1 MGKFQQNIFKFLRG
15 EFLLNE
21 DAFKNWRMVIFVIFL
36 LMLMVRSGHITD
48 EKVMRI
54 TKLSKNE
61 RELRAEYIALRSQSM
76 RLKLESNVVENVK
89 ELGLTQSN
97 EPAKII
103 REVESSRK
111 SEIGI
116 SSK

>member
-1 MGKFQQNIFKFLRG
+1 MSNIQENIFKFLRG

-21 DAFKNWRMVIFVIFL
+21 EAIKNWRMVIFVIFL

-54 TKLSKNE
+54 ASLSIQE

-76 RLKLESNVVENVK
+76 KLKLESNVVAKVK
-89 ELGLTQSN
+89 DMGLKPSDK
-97 EPAKII
+97 PAQII
-103 REVESSRK
+103 REIDSQ
-111 SEIGI
+111 
-116 SSK
+116 

>member
-1 MGKFQQNIFKFLRG
+1 MSKIKQNIFKFLRG
-15 EFLLNE
+15 EFLLRE

-48 EKVMRI
+48 EKVMKI
-54 TKLSKNE
+54 TKLNKQE

-76 RLKLESNVVENVK
+76 KLKLESNVVAKVGD
-89 ELGLTQSN
+89 LGLSQSQ

-103 REVESSRK
+103 REVNSQK
-111 SEIGI
+111 
-116 SSK
+116 

>member
-1 MGKFQQNIFKFLRG
+1 MSNIQQNIFKFLRG

-48 EKVMRI
+48 EKVMKI
-54 TKLSKNE
+54 TKLNKQE

-76 RLKLESNVVENVK
+76 KLKLESNVVENVK
-89 ELGLTQSN
+89 EMGLKQSDT
-97 EPAKII
+97 PVKII
-103 REVESSRK
+103 KEVKASQ
-111 SEIGI
+111 
-116 SSK
+116 

>member
-1 MGKFQQNIFKFLRG
+1 MSNIQQNIFKFLRG

-48 EKVMRI
+48 EKVMKI
-54 TKLSKNE
+54 TKLSKQE

-76 RLKLESNVVENVK
+76 KLKLESNVVENVK
-89 ELGLTQSN
+89 DMGLKQSDK
-97 EPAKII
+97 PVRII
-103 REVESSRK
+103 RELKRSRK
-111 SEIGI
+111 PKVGSPN
-116 SSK
+116 

>member
-1 MGKFQQNIFKFLRG
+1 MSNIQQNIFKFLRG

-48 EKVMRI
+48 EKVMNI
-54 TKLSKNE
+54 TKLNKQE

-76 RLKLESNVVENVK
+76 KLKLESNVVENVK
-89 ELGLTQSN
+89 EMGLKQSN
-97 EPAKII
+97 TPVKII
-103 REVESSRK
+103 REVKASQ
-111 SEIGI
+111 
-116 SSK
+116 

>member
-1 MGKFQQNIFKFLRG
+1 MSNIQQSIFKFLRG

-21 DAFKNWRMVIFVIFL
+21 DAFKNWRMVVFVIFL

-48 EKVMRI
+48 EKVMKI
-54 TKLSKNE
+54 TKLSKLE

-76 RLKLESNVVENVK
+76 KLKLESNVVENVK
-89 ELGLTQSN
+89 ELGLKQSD

-103 REVESSRK
+103 KEVKRNQK
-111 SEIGI
+111 
-116 SSK
+116 

>member
-1 MGKFQQNIFKFLRG
+1 MSSIQDNIFKFLRG

-48 EKVMRI
+48 EKVMKI
-54 TKLSKNE
+54 TQLSNQE

-76 RLKLESNVVENVK
+76 KLKLESNVVEKVK
-89 ELGLTQSN
+89 DMGLKPSDK
-97 EPAKII
+97 PVRVI
-103 REVESSRK
+103 REVK
-111 SEIGI
+111 F
-116 SSK
+116 KNK